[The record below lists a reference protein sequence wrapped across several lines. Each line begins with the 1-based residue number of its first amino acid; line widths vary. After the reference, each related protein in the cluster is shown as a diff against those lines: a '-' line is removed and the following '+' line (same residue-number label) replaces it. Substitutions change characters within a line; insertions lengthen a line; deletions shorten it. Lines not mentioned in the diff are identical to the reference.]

1 MFYSAFPSDLRE
13 NLNKVIEVIP
23 NNTFN
28 NVSIATSSDIITY
41 ILGNR
46 VVEIPY
52 RMYLLDISS
61 AEYEKLSQLQKQI
74 LCCIYTRSCDGYI
87 REKYLRKLLDM
98 PFEQWAL
105 PFIVKLCDE
114 YVLEILEI
122 IYDKL
127 KERDNTDIQSFCLR
141 NKVAISKSYARMISY
156 WNEYYRG
163 YEFDLKKYIGRKLFR
178 ECLGYDRTFERK
190 IGFKETGLI
199 EDNMEE
205 MKF

>member
-13 NLNKVIEVIP
+13 KLNKVIEVIP

-28 NVSIATSSDIITY
+28 NISIATSDEVIAY
-41 ILGNR
+41 ILENH

-52 RMYLLDISS
+52 RMYLSDISDV
-61 AEYEKLSQLQKQI
+61 EYEKLSQPQKQI

-87 REKYLRKLLDM
+87 REKYLQKLLDM
-98 PFEQWAL
+98 PFEQWAI

-114 YVLEILEI
+114 YVLEIVEI

-141 NKVAISKSYARMISY
+141 NKVSISKSYSRMISY

-163 YEFDLKKYIGRKLFR
+163 YEFDFKKYIGRKLFR
-178 ECLGYDRTFERK
+178 ECLGYDRTFER
-190 IGFKETGLI
+190 
-199 EDNMEE
+199 
-205 MKF
+205 